1 MPRNPYYSGP
11 PSDHFDGVRFF
22 LPGGHSTDKSRRD
35 LLRWRFR
42 SRNLPAWP
50 THYPG
55 LPQDKPPQRVEGP
68 ALRTTFVGH
77 ATFLIQTQG
86 VNLLVD
92 PVWSERASPVA
103 LVGPKR
109 VNAPGIAF
117 DDLPPLDAILL
128 THNHYDHMDLP
139 TLARLARENPCPII
153 TPLGNDT
160 ILRKGV
166 KAVDARAYDWGDV
179 VDVGGVAVHLT
190 PAQHWSA
197 RGLYD
202 RRMALWCGFVLETAV
217 GKVYIAGD
225 TGYGDGA
232 IFRDIFLRHGA
243 MRLALLPRRWSTRAG
258 SGNGARAA
266 ACPRGAQ
273 APFEPVVIDGKP
285 SEARTNMTIR
295 VVASPASDGNYS
307 LVIQGANFSGSKV
320 STAEKLRIK
329 TRTGIGPLI
338 RVMMSTGATGEVY
351 VALKIGPDGKVQDGV
366 IEQVNLTV
374 LGTDKQMEDA
384 RVALGDSSLALVRK
398 WTFSVPTQG
407 ESAGKP
413 YWSGVLPIFFDG
425 LDSSGP
431 SQQYGRWRAYVP
443 GPCAAVPWRDSEEGG
458 SNMEHRCEI
467 DALPEGEFTLD
478 SSGPKLLTPLMQG

>member
-1 MPRNPYYSGP
+1 M
-11 PSDHFDGVRFF
+11 
-22 LPGGHSTDKSRRD
+22 L
-35 LLRWRFR
+35 
-42 SRNLPAWP
+42 
-50 THYPG
+50 
-55 LPQDKPPQRVEGP
+55 
-68 ALRTTFVGH
+68 
-77 ATFLIQTQG
+77 
-86 VNLLVD
+86 
-92 PVWSERASPVA
+92 
-103 LVGPKR
+103 
-109 VNAPGIAF
+109 APGFRDGGMEMQSREIRIAAIF
-117 DDLPPLDAILL
+117 ALLAVMFAADAAIPRVPDRQVELSMLL
-128 THNHYDHMDLP
+128 K
-139 TLARLARENPCPII
+139 
-153 TPLGNDT
+153 GT
-160 ILRKGV
+160 IDI
-166 KAVDARAYDWGDV
+166 APD
-179 VDVGGVAVHLT
+179 GGVERYSLEKSKDLT
-190 PAQHWSA
+190 PA
-197 RGLYD
+197 
-202 RRMALWCGFVLETAV
+202 AV
-217 GKVYIAGD
+217 GILNKQIS
-225 TGYGDGA
+225 
-232 IFRDIFLRHGA
+232 
-243 MRLALLPRRWSTRAG
+243 RWR
-258 SGNGARAA
+258 
-266 ACPRGAQ
+266 
-273 APFEPVVIDGKP
+273 FEPVVIDGKP

-443 GPCAAVPWRDSEEGG
+443 GPCAAVPWRDPEEGG